1 MKTIFAKII
10 IAFFIFLLMPTAL
23 SVDAESEYLFKKFNF
38 LGYLNTESVVML
50 EYNKNHFDNNAL
62 TSIWSGIE
70 EILLKTERNFSISQT
85 PYMASYKIDKSK
97 LMLINERSGT
107 GEKTTVDQDF
117 IDLIKLAVEVAE
129 ATNGGF
135 DPTIGPL
142 TTLWKISELSEYC
155 RTDSMDYDAERCEI
169 PTDDE
174 INKAIQKID
183 YTSIEIDET
192 EMTVYLPNPGMKLD
206 LGAIAKGFA
215 ADKVTEYLISQ
226 GFHFFMISLG
236 GNAYNYG
243 ESILYPGKSETVL
256 TNPFGGDYLLKLF
269 GNSQTIV
276 TSGVYERY
284 IEVGTDIYHHLLN
297 PKTGYP
303 FDNNLMSVSI
313 VVDYKEGFYA
323 SAFADAFA
331 TGIFALGLEEGL
343 AYGESRPD
351 MEAIAVTKDKKVYA
365 TSNLDFKAEKGL
377 TEDFELYVGG
387 EKIDLK
393 PVPVDPTDPEDPS
406 PYDPT
411 QDLLI
416 ALIFI
421 VIGFGA
427 TVLLVYT
434 LRKPKN
440 KTKEE

>member
-1 MKTIFAKII
+1 
-10 IAFFIFLLMPTAL
+10 
-23 SVDAESEYLFKKFNF
+23 
-38 LGYLNTESVVML
+38 
-50 EYNKNHFDNNAL
+50 
-62 TSIWSGIE
+62 
-70 EILLKTERNFSISQT
+70 
-85 PYMASYKIDKSK
+85 
-97 LMLINERSGT
+97 
-107 GEKTTVDQDF
+107 
-117 IDLIKLAVEVAE
+117 
-129 ATNGGF
+129 
-135 DPTIGPL
+135 
-142 TTLWKISELSEYC
+142 
-155 RTDSMDYDAERCEI
+155 
-169 PTDDE
+169 
-174 INKAIQKID
+174 
-183 YTSIEIDET
+183 
-192 EMTVYLPNPGMKLD
+192 
-206 LGAIAKGFA
+206 
-215 ADKVTEYLISQ
+215 
-226 GFHFFMISLG
+226 
-236 GNAYNYG
+236 
-243 ESILYPGKSETVL
+243 
-256 TNPFGGDYLLKLF
+256 
-269 GNSQTIV
+269 
-276 TSGVYERY
+276 
-284 IEVGTDIYHHLLN
+284 
-297 PKTGYP
+297 
-303 FDNNLMSVSI
+303 MSVSI